1 MGPKGQQ
8 RSRLASVLQF
18 GGPLIEKQLMFI
30 VCFVYADC
38 ILRVCYW
45 LFAFVFFVEVTSVK
59 VHSY

>member
-1 MGPKGQQ
+1 MVYVFNRGVGSAHITVCPC
-8 RSRLASVLQF
+8 VVCV
-18 GGPLIEKQLMFI
+18 MFI